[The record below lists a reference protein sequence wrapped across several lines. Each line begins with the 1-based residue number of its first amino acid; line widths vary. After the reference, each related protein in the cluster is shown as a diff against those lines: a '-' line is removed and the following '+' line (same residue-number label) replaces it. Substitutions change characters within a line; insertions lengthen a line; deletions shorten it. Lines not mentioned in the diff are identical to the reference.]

1 MLARRFAIRVAR
13 PNERPAWVNLHD
25 GAVIVASGMFLAS
38 WPGVLNGNPF
48 LEILADSLASHGA
61 RLISVDSP
69 RKGIPS
75 EAEALLIQW
84 PDKIFWNSRRGHA
97 PYLAALSELTAL
109 WRWKRSG
116 KKLIWIVHNDI
127 PHDLPPRERRVWSY
141 FTRALSR
148 LASGYMTLSPATQS
162 IVLRSH
168 PGLSAKPAGSFRH
181 PAYPSVTRTPAQAL
195 ARRQHL
201 GIPQDAYV
209 IGALGRI
216 GGYKGL
222 PQLIDAFRAIR
233 DSNLRLLICG
243 RPRNAGAREEVE
255 AAVGDDARVLLRFDL
270 LSDEDFA
277 LTTAACDVMV
287 APYRQYLHSGTLVY
301 LACAER
307 RSLTPMTPFADDL
320 AKCVG
325 PGWMTLYE
333 GCLNPEVLHYFIAS
347 KPPQARPVLTALD
360 PSLAAKDIL
369 EFIRSL

>member
-1 MLARRFAIRVAR
+1 
-13 PNERPAWVNLHD
+13 
-25 GAVIVASGMFLAS
+25 MFLAS

-48 LEILADSLASHGA
+48 LDILADSLESHGA
-61 RLISVDSP
+61 RFISVDSP
-69 RKGIPS
+69 SEGIPP
-75 EAEALLIQW
+75 EAEALLVQW
-84 PDKIFWNSRRGHA
+84 PDKIFWRRRRGWT
-97 PYLAALSELTAL
+97 PYLAALSELNAL
-109 WRWKRSG
+109 WRWRRSG
-116 KKLIWIVHNDI
+116 KKLIWIVHNDV
-127 PHDLPPRERRVWSY
+127 PHDLAPAERRLWFY
-141 FTRALSR
+141 FSRALSH
-148 LASGYMTLSPATQS
+148 LANGYMTLSPATQS
-162 IVLRSH
+162 VVLRGH

-181 PAYPSVTRTPAQAL
+181 PAYRAVTRTPAQAL

-201 GIPQDAYV
+201 GVPQDAYV

-222 PQLIDAFRAIR
+222 PELIDAFRAIR

-243 RPRNAGAREEVE
+243 RPRNAAAREEVK
-255 AAVGDDARVLLRFDL
+255 AAVGDDTRVLLRFDL

-287 APYRQYLHSGTLVY
+287 APYRHYLHSGTLVY

>member
-1 MLARRFAIRVAR
+1 
-13 PNERPAWVNLHD
+13 
-25 GAVIVASGMFLAS
+25 MFLAS
-38 WPGVLNGNPF
+38 WPGALNGNPF
-48 LEILADSLASHGA
+48 LEILTNALASHGA

-75 EAEALLIQW
+75 EAEALLVQW
-84 PDKIFWNSRRGHA
+84 PDKIFWKNPRGRA
-97 PYLAALSELTAL
+97 PYSAALSELIAL
-109 WRWKRSG
+109 WRWRRSG

-127 PHDLPPRERRVWSY
+127 PHDLAPREGLVWSY
-141 FTRALSR
+141 FTRTLSR
-148 LASGYMTLSPATQS
+148 LANGYMTLSPATQS
-162 IVLRSH
+162 AVLRSH
-168 PGLSAKPAGSFRH
+168 PGLGAKPAGSFRH
-181 PAYPSVTRTPAQAL
+181 PAYPAVTRTPAQAL

-222 PQLIDAFRAIR
+222 PELIGAFRAIN

-243 RPRNAGAREEVE
+243 QPRKAGAREEVE
-255 AAVGDDARVLLRFDL
+255 AAVGDDARVLLCFDL

-277 LTTAACDVMV
+277 LTTAACDAMV

-325 PGWMTLYE
+325 PGWLTLYE
-333 GCLNPEVLHYFIAS
+333 DTLNPEVLRDFIAR
-347 KPPQARPVLTALD
+347 KPPNAKPVLTALD
-360 PSLAAKDIL
+360 PSQAAKDIL